1 MGVVLPP
8 SLMVC
13 VAPAPARSVIS
24 FAGASTPEVAK
35 TVFAASINASTLR
48 RASARR
54 RGAGSPL
61 PGFAEP
67 GDETPACVL
76 F

>member
-1 MGVVLPP
+1 
-8 SLMVC
+8 
-13 VAPAPARSVIS
+13 
-24 FAGASTPEVAK
+24 VAK
-35 TVFAASINASTLR
+35 TVLAASINASTLR

-54 RGAGSPL
+54 RRGAGSPA
-61 PGFAEP
+61 PGSAEL